1 MNPYLLTFYG
11 GLISV
16 LLAIVGYFLNKQV
29 TVTET
34 LTKAVNALNIT
45 VVLLQNNQT
54 NFVANYEEKQATT
67 ESQVIAHS
75 QKLHDHEI
83 SIVKL
88 QGEVAAINREK

>member
-1 MNPYLLTFYG
+1 MNSELMMIYG

-54 NFVANYEEKQATT
+54 NFVSNYEEKQAII
-67 ESQVIAHS
+67 ENRFCAHS
-75 QKLHDHEI
+75 LKLHNHEI

-88 QGEVAAINREK
+88 QAEIEAINR